1 MQLQIQL
8 IPRKCK
14 ILYTDF
20 QKKKKTTLEIIKQ
33 SWSRMFSFKTV
44 KLPPSLSSF
53 QIFLNTRSSQIKT
66 AAWTHAVDQGHI
78 KMSSGNGPEVEPFL
92 SSPSVLR
99 KGDKVWKVTVMLAG
113 VWGSPWW
120 WSPCTSPGEVDFFLK
135 VIFLTHFSSFFSFP
149 SLSPH
154 PQPASGQVCRP
165 PGFSLGPLL
174 MLR

>member
-1 MQLQIQL
+1 M
-8 IPRKCK
+8 
-14 ILYTDF
+14 DF
-20 QKKKKTTLEIIKQ
+20 QKNPWKSLSKIHLSMTG
-33 SWSRMFSFKTV
+33 WSRMFCFKTV

-53 QIFLNTRSSQIKT
+53 QMFLNTRSSQIKT

-78 KMSSGNGPEVEPFL
+78 KMSSGNGPEAEPFL
-92 SSPSVLR
+92 SPPSVLR
-99 KGDKVWKVTVMLAG
+99 KGDQSGGGLSCWSESGAVTGGGPHA
-113 VWGSPWW
+113 
-120 WSPCTSPGEVDFFLK
+120 SPGEADFLLK